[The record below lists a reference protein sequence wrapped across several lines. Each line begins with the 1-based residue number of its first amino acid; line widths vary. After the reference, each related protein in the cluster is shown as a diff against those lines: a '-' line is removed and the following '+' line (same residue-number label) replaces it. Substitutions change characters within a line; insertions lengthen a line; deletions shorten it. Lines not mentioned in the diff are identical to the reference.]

1 MKLRRSLVILALGA
15 SIGIGSASAQ
25 QAPQC
30 LGDVV
35 SDGRVDIN
43 DVVAVLNAFGATG
56 ATYKVNYLAD
66 LFFDGEINGADLTI
80 VLSNLGSPCT
90 DCPNDLNRDGTV
102 NAEDL
107 SILLG
112 SGSASGNTMVSLL
125 NDWGKSC
132 AALRR
137 RQLTTK
143 GPSRA
148 DPGVLN
154 AEMQNSELRRLGKR
168 LAKIVIKSE
177 TAAN

>member
-1 MKLRRSLVILALGA
+1 
-15 SIGIGSASAQ
+15 
-25 QAPQC
+25 
-30 LGDVV
+30 
-35 SDGRVDIN
+35 
-43 DVVAVLNAFGATG
+43 
-56 ATYKVNYLAD
+56 
-66 LFFDGEINGADLTI
+66 
-80 VLSNLGSPCT
+80 
-90 DCPNDLNRDGTV
+90 V